1 LGRHACGDLAQFDEV
16 ADPEGFIQ
24 VQIAGVALCRR
35 GGGAEKVQVAPL
47 LNSMASPPLSSTP
60 ISLPASE

>member
-1 LGRHACGDLAQFDEV
+1 LGRHACGDFAQFDEV

-35 GGGAEKVQVAPL
+35 GGGAEKIQDCAVA
-47 LNSMASPPLSSTP
+47 
-60 ISLPASE
+60 